1 MMSLFLTRFWSDN
14 MILSLIDINVF
25 IISRIILFFIATIFI
40 FKAIQAIDFSKIFR
54 KNSGDQI
61 KFLFMVIAI
70 ILGYLFV
77 DAVMSVFEWLNVLL

>member
-1 MMSLFLTRFWSDN
+1 MF
-14 MILSLIDINVF
+14 LSLIDVNVF
-25 IISRIILFFIATIFI
+25 LVSRIILFFIATIFI
-40 FKAIQAIDFSKIFR
+40 FKAMQAFDFSKLFR

>member
-1 MMSLFLTRFWSDN
+1 

-40 FKAIQAIDFSKIFR
+40 FKALQAVDFSKIFR

-77 DAVMSVFEWLNVLL
+77 DAVMSIFEWLNVLL